1 MFVVTCP
8 FWRSVGRH
16 QGNAAGTVSAMN
28 GSRPR
33 WFSATDV
40 REGRPTRY
48 MLWVLFGSLIL
59 TAAALA
65 AVWAW
70 YYGPFAKDQHR
81 MAIHPPGVRK
91 FHNPKPPWWI

>member
-1 MFVVTCP
+1 
-8 FWRSVGRH
+8 
-16 QGNAAGTVSAMN
+16 
-28 GSRPR
+28 
-33 WFSATDV
+33 
-40 REGRPTRY
+40 